1 MKQLQKNLLTNVLCL
16 VTNVIVGIF
25 YTPYLVKTLGVI
37 AYGVVPLTL
46 IINQYINV
54 LTGSLSGALTRFY
67 SIALQQKDYVRASKC
82 ISTVLGVFGLL
93 VLFLFPLVVL
103 FVRHVDS
110 FFTIPESLVASAK
123 FLFLFTICSF
133 FISLFASLLNVTLYA
148 ENRLDWM
155 NWIKIV
161 RIGMKFLLT
170 IIFFQFVG
178 KEVHYI
184 GLANLLTELFILGLS
199 YYLFKTFRAKTVLL
213 KIRLFDKALLFSIS
227 GMAIWTIIHQLGDVG
242 LYRVDNVIVNNAFGM
257 AYSGALGA
265 VSEFGV
271 YVSLMIS
278 VIGSLYGPIILKAYA
293 QGDHDSVQRLVTDN
307 SLIVGTLSAILCG
320 ILMGTSDIL
329 LSNWLGDSF
338 ASYDDWLVL
347 KLLPLPFF
355 AAAGV
360 YAFSNRAWNVVRY
373 PAIITIVMGVI
384 NLCVLWILA
393 RGYMKFNNNVLHIVS
408 LMLLIS
414 AFIIIAQ
421 SFALN
426 AFFFLRK
433 YPQKKRVVMQIFW
446 KIILV
451 ILLSWTGAQLLTS
464 LCHPSDIFQLF
475 LFYLILAVILLLLVY
490 GFVYDKEQKRS
501 LMNLIRK

>member
-320 ILMGTSDIL
+320 I
-329 LSNWLGDSF
+329 
-338 ASYDDWLVL
+338 
-347 KLLPLPFF
+347 
-355 AAAGV
+355 
-360 YAFSNRAWNVVRY
+360 
-373 PAIITIVMGVI
+373 
-384 NLCVLWILA
+384 
-393 RGYMKFNNNVLHIVS
+393 
-408 LMLLIS
+408 
-414 AFIIIAQ
+414 
-421 SFALN
+421 
-426 AFFFLRK
+426 
-433 YPQKKRVVMQIFW
+433 
-446 KIILV
+446 
-451 ILLSWTGAQLLTS
+451 
-464 LCHPSDIFQLF
+464 
-475 LFYLILAVILLLLVY
+475 
-490 GFVYDKEQKRS
+490 
-501 LMNLIRK
+501 